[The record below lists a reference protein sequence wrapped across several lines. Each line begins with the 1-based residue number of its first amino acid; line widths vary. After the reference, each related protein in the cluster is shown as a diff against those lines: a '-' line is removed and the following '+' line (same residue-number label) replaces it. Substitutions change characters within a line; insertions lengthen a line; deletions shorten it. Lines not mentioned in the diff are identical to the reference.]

1 MRKTIIGIFLVCMIA
16 ISVAGITGGI
26 GTIGTTEP
34 IVTDKEIPDA
44 EYVELKTVLEKGG
57 VTIDDKIGLDVSWT
71 ETKCTDNY
79 SQDTN
84 QETEELIGEPVLTGT
99 TCQYELYKEKLFGGA
114 TISVTYPVDT
124 IDKQALLDQAIQDKV
139 EFVKN
144 VWADRQAKADAEKDT
159 NKPQTGTTKFITDKT
174 TEEPK

>member
-1 MRKTIIGIFLVCMIA
+1 MRRTIIGIFLVCMIA

-57 VTIDDKIGLDVSWT
+57 VTIDDKVGLDVSWT
-71 ETKCTDNY
+71 ETKCTNNY
-79 SQDTN
+79 SQ
-84 QETEELIGEPVLTGT
+84 ETDQKTQELIGEPVLTGT
-99 TCQYELYKEKLFGGA
+99 TCEYALYKENLFGGA
-114 TISVTYPVDT
+114 TISVTYPVDA
-124 IDKQALLDQAIQDKV
+124 IDKQVLLDQAIQDKV

-144 VWADRQAKADAEKDT
+144 VWEERQGVTSEEV
-159 NKPQTGTTKFITDKT
+159 QTGTTKFKTDKKET
-174 TEEPK
+174 IK